1 MKLAAIA
8 GLCISA
14 SVICRIFDKTSGE
27 YSVMISAA
35 ATAAV
40 TAVSLA
46 ALMPVVD
53 FINELYGK
61 IGADEEYINILYK
74 TLGICYLTSAAS
86 GVCRDSGES
95 SLASAVEGGGRTAI
109 AVMSLPLFKE
119 IISVV
124 ENLLQVG

>member
-14 SVICRIFDKTSGE
+14 SVICRIFDKESRE
-27 YSVMISAA
+27 YGVLIS

-40 TAVSLA
+40 IVTSVSIA
-46 ALMPVVD
+46 ALMPVID
-53 FINELYGK
+53 FINSLYDA

-74 TLGICYLTSAAS
+74 ALGICYLTSAAS

-95 SLASAVEGGGRTAI
+95 ALAATVESGGRI
-109 AVMSLPLFKE
+109 SLAVMSLPLFKE

-124 ENLLQVG
+124 EKLL